1 MWPQKKII
9 VKYNTVKITVKYNTV
24 VQRELYTEIRL
35 LNTTQLYTEI
45 CLLKVVSLIK
55 MMNVPFVYNRISRSD
70 WFYFSFVTL
79 ISEL

>member
-9 VKYNTVKITVKYNTV
+9 VKYNTVK
-24 VQRELYTEIRL
+24 QRELYK
-35 LNTTQLYTEI
+35 EI
-45 CLLKVVSLIK
+45 CLLKIVSLIK

>member
-9 VKYNTVKITVKYNTV
+9 VKYNTVK
-24 VQRELYTEIRL
+24 QRELYI
-35 LNTTQLYTEI
+35 EI

-79 ISEL
+79 FSEL

>member
-1 MWPQKKII
+1 MLPQKKII
-9 VKYNTVKITVKYNTV
+9 VKYNTVK
-24 VQRELYTEIRL
+24 QRELYK
-35 LNTTQLYTEI
+35 EI